1 MTPLGELLALVLL
14 VPPIAILHE
23 AGHAL
28 AAPLAGY
35 RVTSFGL
42 GLGRSF
48 RSWRTP
54 WGWVLHLGR
63 WLLAGGSCVAIPERL
78 RARRA
83 IYHAGG
89 LVAQLGLAL
98 ALRPLA
104 DQHVLLA
111 RAEAF
116 NLAVLLWN
124 SVPWRW
130 RGQASDGWWLLMPL
144 IRGRQAGP
152 LMGPRAV
159 LQRLASHQRQVGA
172 LLGEWYAQLCLAWLD
187 TVLGQ
192 PQAAEPF
199 FARAI
204 PAELSEGRQALLG
217 LHGYVLAEARR
228 VAGRPEEALSG
239 ARQLLH
245 GVPEELPA
253 EARDLLV
260 LAQGRAL
267 LELGRGDEAAQL
279 LESRRGE
286 GGSVDNDLIA
296 LELAVALAQHR
307 LGPFGPAAQRLLQRM
322 SGPFLD
328 PVEAARVLWDAA
340 EQLPEEQ
347 RAPLARAAQRSAAR
361 LLAWAEPRDRQALL
375 LRLGPVAGLKG
386 QAGEDQ
392 AAPQDPAE

>member
-42 GLGRSF
+42 GLGRSL
-48 RSWRTP
+48 RSWRMP
-54 WGWVLHLGR
+54 WGWVLYLGR
-63 WLLAGGSCVAIPERL
+63 WLLAGGSCVAIPKRL

-89 LVAQLGLAL
+89 LAAQLTLAL

-116 NLAVLLWN
+116 NLAVLIWN

-130 RGQASDGWWLLMPL
+130 RGQASDGWWLLMPM
-144 IRGRQAGP
+144 IRGRQVGP

-159 LQRLASHQRQVGA
+159 LQRLAGHQRQVGA
-172 LLGEWYAQLCLAWLD
+172 ELGEWYAQLCLAWLD
-187 TVLGQ
+187 VVLGQ
-192 PQAAEPF
+192 PLAAGGF
-199 FARAI
+199 FSRAI
-204 PAELSEGRQALLG
+204 PTEVGRGRHAMMG
-217 LHGYVLAEARR
+217 LFGYVLAESRR
-228 VAGRPEEALSG
+228 VAGHPEEALS
-239 ARQLLH
+239 ATRQLLREA
-245 GVPEELPA
+245 PEDMPS
-253 EARDLLV
+253 EARDLLG

-267 LELGRGDEAAQL
+267 LELGRPDEAAQL
-279 LESRRGE
+279 LQSLRG
-286 GGSVDNDLIA
+286 GAGSVDNDLAA
-296 LELAVALAQHR
+296 LDLSLALAR
-307 LGPFGPAAQRLLQRM
+307 CGPDSIGPAAQRLLQRLP
-322 SGPFLD
+322 GPFLD
-328 PVEAARVLWDAA
+328 PVEAARALWQAA
-340 EQLPEEQ
+340 PSLPEVQ

-361 LLAWAEPRDRQALL
+361 LLAWAEPRDREALL

-386 QAGEDQ
+386 WAGEEQ
-392 AAPQDPAE
+392 AAPRGDTE